1 MRTKP
6 KEKPEK
12 LSAKTMKLEKSF
24 RKNWGKNSKK
34 LQN

>member
-12 LSAKTMKLEKSF
+12 LSAKTMKLENHFEKTGEKIA
-24 RKNWGKNSKK
+24 KNY
-34 LQN
+34 